1 MNDQTLSPAFARF
14 FSAPL
19 AQTDPEIAAIL
30 GAELARQQDGIE
42 LIASEN
48 IVSAAV
54 LEAQGSVLTNK
65 YAEGLPGRRYY
76 GGCQEVDRA
85 ESLAI
90 ARACGLPARYVSG
103 HLLGEGATHAWI
115 EFLLPGRDG
124 GAVALSFDPTYGVP
138 TSLRYVVVAVGRD
151 YGDVAPTSG
160 AYRAPYAGTLDARTH
175 VRVQDVAYR

>member
-54 LEAQGSVLTNK
+54 MQAQAFVDVPFIPLGQILPPTVYRRSVTDVLHG
-65 YAEGLPGRRYY
+65 YALF
-76 GGCQEVDRA
+76 
-85 ESLAI
+85 
-90 ARACGLPARYVSG
+90 
-103 HLLGEGATHAWI
+103 WN
-115 EFLLPGRDG
+115 
-124 GAVALSFDPTYGVP
+124 
-138 TSLRYVVVAVGRD
+138 LRKA
-151 YGDVAPTSG
+151 
-160 AYRAPYAGTLDARTH
+160 
-175 VRVQDVAYR
+175 